1 MLTVIS
7 MEPWT
12 LDELTRR
19 VDAVLRRD
27 HVRQDNGQVAQAPNA
42 RAVRWYQ
49 STGLLR
55 RPDQRGRV
63 AYYGPAHLAELV
75 AIKRLQAEGLS
86 LVEVEGRLRGLDDA
100 ALFEF
105 AALPADIIDVPVPA
119 VTALP
124 ASTQTAPQIVPPPR
138 SFWDADVPDADI
150 APIVAVMSPSA
161 PSSSRTAIDHA
172 GFTLVLPA
180 GVVAD
185 DVTASLFAALVQR
198 LTTSVAASPSTST
211 SADDVDAP
219 ARESE

>member
-1 MLTVIS
+1 MTFIVIL

-19 VDAVLRRD
+19 VDDVLRRD

-42 RAVRWYQ
+42 RTVRWYQ

-86 LVEVEGRLRGLDDA
+86 LADVEGRLRGLDDA
-100 ALFEF
+100 TLFEL
-105 AALPADIIDVPVPA
+105 AALPADIIDA
-119 VTALP
+119 TAIT
-124 ASTQTAPQIVPPPR
+124 ASPQTAVATR
-138 SFWDADVPDADI
+138 SFWDADVADAEV
-150 APIVAVMSPSA
+150 VAVDVDPA
-161 PSSSRTAIDHA
+161 AITRTAITHG
-172 GFTLVLPA
+172 GFTLVLP
-180 GVVAD
+180 
-185 DVTASLFAALVQR
+185 TAVDG
-198 LTTSVAASPSTST
+198 VAAARAAQLLAVLVRQFTSAAVDPSTTTST
-211 SADDVDAP
+211 SADAVDAT